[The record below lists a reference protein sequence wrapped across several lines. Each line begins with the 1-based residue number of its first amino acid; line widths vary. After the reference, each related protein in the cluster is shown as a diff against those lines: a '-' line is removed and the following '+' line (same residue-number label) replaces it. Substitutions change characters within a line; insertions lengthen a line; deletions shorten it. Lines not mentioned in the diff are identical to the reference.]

1 VVAVTDSGNKAV
13 VELGNG
19 TTVVVDTPAGST
31 PGDSVTVDST
41 NNTASVTGGGAVT
54 DAVVESVNTTNGTA
68 TVVTADGAKTIVDT
82 GGTSV
87 APGAIVNVNTS
98 TATVVPT
105 AAPGPIDSQAVA
117 APGQY
122 VAPAAAPAPV
132 YPVNPRVTSQ
142 ADLNAYVIDRYKSGD
157 TPSDILKDLYSFGY
171 TRDGIGPIGAMQALN
186 NFTASQPEEV
196 AAPVAAPVASPAPA
210 PERIT
215 AEQLPAQQ
223 YSVLST
229 FPEEGVAIVMNAR
242 DQSRALVRYE
252 QGMQYGAVLQL
263 RPQDIG
269 IRDPL
274 TGEVKFGATTGSLA
288 HVVSRNGDG
297 TYNVQDSS
305 GKTYSVTA
313 PAGTAIDSI
322 IEVDPVAK
330 TVVTAAAPAPAPA
343 APAPSP
349 APAPAAVVLATN
361 DSGTKAVVE
370 TAAGDVT
377 VVDTTGTVNV
387 GDSVTVDPT
396 NNTATKTDLAVDGN
410 QVVNTDS
417 GVAVDTDTGVVTNP
431 NTDTAVDTNTGT
443 AVNASTGTAVDTNTG
458 VATNPNT
465 NTAVDTNT
473 GTAVNADTGV
483 AVDTNTG
490 VATNPN
496 TNNAVDTN
504 TGVATNPNTNT
515 AVDTNTGVAT
525 NVNTNTAVDT
535 NTGVATN
542 ANTNTAVDTNTGTA
556 VNANTGTAVDTNT
569 GVATNPNTN
578 TAVDTNTGT
587 AVNANTGVVVDTN
600 TGAVDTN
607 TDTAVNAAVDA
618 ATDANTNTAV
628 DQATNTQ
635 TDQTTGT
642 TVNTNIEEPK
652 EDPRIAQLQE
662 RINQLIQS
670 GLDEAAATSAAM
682 SELTGQIST
691 LTQAQLTAQQEQ
703 QRAAAEAAR
712 QRRMQSGL
720 AALAPAPGKGSN
732 ELPNVSP
739 LQTSGAAKFISPL
752 AAFLSQVERNDYT
765 PTPRQQQPMTPSQPM
780 EQPDR
785 YAYGKEQ
792 SIDELLDP
800 YGERKSEE
808 APAFKAGGLATPL
821 FAMGGGTRYGQYA
834 KGGLNVVHHSGKAR
848 IDFRRGDAVT
858 GPGDGQSDDIPAMLA
873 DGEFVFPADVVAAL
887 GNGST
892 KAGSDKLYD
901 MMHSIRAHAR
911 SSGPKDLPPPAKS
924 PLEYLEKA
932 SKQKSARG

>member
-1 VVAVTDSGNKAV
+1 
-13 VELGNG
+13 
-19 TTVVVDTPAGST
+19 
-31 PGDSVTVDST
+31 
-41 NNTASVTGGGAVT
+41 
-54 DAVVESVNTTNGTA
+54 
-68 TVVTADGAKTIVDT
+68 
-82 GGTSV
+82 
-87 APGAIVNVNTS
+87 
-98 TATVVPT
+98 
-105 AAPGPIDSQAVA
+105 
-117 APGQY
+117 
-122 VAPAAAPAPV
+122 
-132 YPVNPRVTSQ
+132 
-142 ADLNAYVIDRYKSGD
+142 LN
-157 TPSDILKDLYSFGY
+157 DLYSFGY

-196 AAPVAAPVASPAPA
+196 AAPVAAPVASPA

-288 HVVSRNGDG
+288 QVVSRNGDG

-349 APAPAAVVLATN
+349 APAPTPAPAPAPAPSPAPSPAAVVIATN

-370 TAAGDVT
+370 TATGDVT

-410 QVVNTDS
+410 QVVNTGS
-417 GVAVDTDTGVVTNP
+417 GVAVDTDTGVATNP
-431 NTDTAVDTNTGT
+431 NTGIE
-443 AVNASTGTAVDTNTG
+443 VDTNTG
-458 VATNPNT
+458 VVVNPDA
-465 NTAVDTNT
+465 NTAVDTSANT
-473 GTAVNADTGV
+473 ATTVNP
-483 AVDTNTG
+483 DTNTQTNVDISTG
-490 VATNPN
+490 TTTTVDAATG
-496 TNNAVDTN
+496 TETVVDPTTN
-504 TGVATNPNTNT
+504 TQTT
-515 AVDTNTGVAT
+515 VDP
-525 NVNTNTAVDT
+525 
-535 NTGVATN
+535 N
-542 ANTNTAVDTNTGTA
+542 ANTQTATDVTTGTTTT
-556 VNANTGTAVDTNT
+556 VDANTGTQTTVDPTTNTQTTTDPNANTQTSVDNNT
-569 GVATNPNTN
+569 GVTT
-578 TAVDTNTGT
+578 TVDANTGT
-587 AVNANTGVVVDTN
+587 QT
-600 TGAVDTN
+600 
-607 TDTAVNAAVDA
+607 AVDA
-618 ATDANTNTAV
+618 ATNTQTTVDPNAGVQTTVDPNANTQTVTDTASGITTTVDANTGTQTTVDPTSNTQTAV
-628 DQATNTQ
+628 DLTTNTQ

-800 YGERKSEE
+800 YGESKSEE

-821 FAMGGGTRYGQYA
+821 FAMGTRYGQYA

-848 IDFRRGDAVT
+848 VDFRRGDAVT

-873 DGEFVFPADVVAAL
+873 DGEYVIDSEIVAAL

-892 KAGSDKLYD
+892 KAGSELLDKFREE
-901 MMHSIRAHAR
+901 IRRHKR
-911 SSGPKDLPPPAKS
+911 SGSLKKIPPVSKS
-924 PLEYLEKA
+924 PLQYLAMAKKSLGKRS
-932 SKQKSARG
+932 SKS